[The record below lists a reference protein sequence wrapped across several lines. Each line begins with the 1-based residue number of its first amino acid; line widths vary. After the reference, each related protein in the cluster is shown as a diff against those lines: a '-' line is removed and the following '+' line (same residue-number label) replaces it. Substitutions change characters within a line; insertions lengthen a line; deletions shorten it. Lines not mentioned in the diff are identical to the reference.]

1 MPRRKLSRRRRRSKK
16 GSLSFSAGSPA
27 SKHFAGG
34 KILKSA
40 EFISDDLRPM
50 RGPRRA
56 HSGLWGGCPP
66 VAQEKA
72 IAEAKA
78 LQAAEEK

>member
-1 MPRRKLSRRRRRSKK
+1 MK
-16 GSLSFSAGSPA
+16 SAGFTP
-27 SKHFAGG
+27 
-34 KILKSA
+34 
-40 EFISDDLRPM
+40 DDLSPM

-56 HSGLWGGCPP
+56 RSGLWGDCSPA
-66 VAQEKA
+66 AQEKA

>member
-1 MPRRKLSRRRRRSKK
+1 M
-16 GSLSFSAGSPA
+16 
-27 SKHFAGG
+27 
-34 KILKSA
+34 KSA
-40 EFISDDLRPM
+40 EFISDDLSLM

-56 HSGLWGGCPP
+56 QSGLWGDCPP
-66 VAQEKA
+66 AAQEKA

>member
-1 MPRRKLSRRRRRSKK
+1 MTSAKSRGVWRTRI
-16 GSLSFSAGSPA
+16 AGSPA
-27 SKHFAGG
+27 YKYFAGG

-40 EFISDDLRPM
+40 EFTSGDLHPM

-56 HSGLWGGCPP
+56 QSGLRGDCPP
-66 VAQEKA
+66 AAQEKA

-78 LQAAEEK
+78 LQAAEER

>member
-1 MPRRKLSRRRRRSKK
+1 M
-16 GSLSFSAGSPA
+16 
-27 SKHFAGG
+27 
-34 KILKSA
+34 KSA

-56 HSGLWGGCPP
+56 HSGLWGDCPP
-66 VAQEKA
+66 AAQEKA

-78 LQAAEEK
+78 LQAAEEKQPNIFAQIKTAGSSDPRRQPVEKVQQMLGYFVYMR

>member
-1 MPRRKLSRRRRRSKK
+1 M
-16 GSLSFSAGSPA
+16 
-27 SKHFAGG
+27 
-34 KILKSA
+34 KSA
-40 EFISDDLRPM
+40 EFTSDDLRPM
-50 RGPRRA
+50 RGPRRTQI
-56 HSGLWGGCPP
+56 GLWGDCPP

>member
-1 MPRRKLSRRRRRSKK
+1 MRRES
-16 GSLSFSAGSPA
+16 GE
-27 SKHFAGG
+27 HFAGG

-40 EFISDDLRPM
+40 EFTSDDLSKM

-56 HSGLWGGCPP
+56 RSGLWGDCPP
-66 VAQEKA
+66 AAQEKA

-78 LQAAEEK
+78 LAEKE

>member
-1 MPRRKLSRRRRRSKK
+1 ME
-16 GSLSFSAGSPA
+16 
-27 SKHFAGG
+27 
-34 KILKSA
+34 SA
-40 EFISDDLRPM
+40 EFVSDALSPM

-56 HSGLWGGCPP
+56 QSGLWGDCPP
-66 VAQEKA
+66 AAQEKA